1 MENIR
6 KNTDYSASAV
16 KMVNDLNLQIDL
28 TAYHGLSAQIEG
40 LKAKIDAVIPQE
52 MKDQLSS
59 WETQLNACTQAV
71 KADIETYGS
80 YQDLELGW
88 YAVKQRAVS
97 KSYDAKVFKDI
108 YPQFSPAVIVET
120 VNEKALSGLIKG
132 GLITEAD
139 LKTIGVIKES
149 ESYRYIIK

>member
-1 MENIR
+1 LEK

-16 KMVNDLNLQIDL
+16 KM
-28 TAYHGLSAQIEG
+28 
-40 LKAKIDAVIPQE
+40 
-52 MKDQLSS
+52 
-59 WETQLNACTQAV
+59 
-71 KADIETYGS
+71 
-80 YQDLELGW
+80 
-88 YAVKQRAVS
+88 
-97 KSYDAKVFKDI
+97 
-108 YPQFSPAVIVET
+108 